1 MAFLIHSI
9 ANENVVPWEYFPCS
23 DALITGEVLAFKDGK
38 MVSAT
43 ADLIAAKVPLYLS
56 MCEKDAGEEEI
67 PAVRIRDDMI
77 LEGVCVPLEEG
88 EILEG
93 ARGYIVDFATLVGDG
108 VDLGE
113 IRQLLHASHALNLLS
128 SENAEGEGEQHILFE
143 VVGVLPP
150 EMEELPFSKVLI
162 RLIG

>member
-23 DALITGEVLAFKDGK
+23 DALITGEVLALKDGK

-43 ADLIAAKVPLYLS
+43 AEMLETKLPLYLS
-56 MCEKDAGEEEI
+56 MCEKAAGEEEI

-77 LEGVCVPLEEG
+77 LEGAAPPEEG
-88 EILEG
+88 VDIYEG
-93 ARGYIVDFATLVGDG
+93 MRGYLVSVADIGSGDTEGIVDG
-108 VDLGE
+108 
-113 IRQLLHASHALNLLS
+113 IRKIIHASHVFQGMS
-128 SENAEGEGEQHILFE
+128 SSDAEGEQHVLFE
-143 VVGVLPP
+143 VVGVGEPELEALPIP
-150 EMEELPFSKVLI
+150 KILI

>member
-77 LEGVCVPLEEG
+77 LEGLCAPLEEG

-93 ARGYIVDFATLVGDG
+93 ARGYIADWVSLENEESVE
-108 VDLGE
+108 E
-113 IRQLLHASHALNLLS
+113 IRRIFHSSHMLILLS
-128 SENAEGEGEQHILFE
+128 SEDAEGESEQHILFE

-150 EMEELPFSKVLI
+150 EMEEFPVHKVLI

>member
-23 DALITGEVLAFKDGK
+23 DALIPGEVLAFKDGK

-43 ADLIAAKVPLYLS
+43 ADLLATKVPLYLS
-56 MCEKDAGEEEI
+56 MCEKGAGEEEI
-67 PAVRIRDDMI
+67 PAIRIRDDMI
-77 LEGVCVPLEEG
+77 LEGPSVPPEDLD
-88 EILEG
+88 ILEG
-93 ARGYIVDFATLVGDG
+93 DIAYMTSMAAFAGQELA
-108 VDLGE
+108 GE
-113 IRQLLHASHALNLLS
+113 IRRRSHASHVIIKTTL
-128 SENAEGEGEQHILFE
+128 ENEQNAQHVLFE

-150 EMEELPFSKVLI
+150 DPEAETSTLPKVLI

>member
-43 ADLIAAKVPLYLS
+43 AGLLATKVPLYLS
-56 MCEKDAGEEEI
+56 MCEKGAGEEEI

-77 LEGVCVPLEEG
+77 LEGYPFVMYVKNQFADFV
-88 EILEG
+88 EG
-93 ARGYIVDFATLVGDG
+93 ARGFMSSLADLPDDEGLVSELRRTLHVSHM
-108 VDLGE
+108 VS
-113 IRQLLHASHALNLLS
+113 LLAEDSAAAL
-128 SENAEGEGEQHILFE
+128 LFE
-143 VVGVLPP
+143 VVGVAEP
-150 EMEELPFSKVLI
+150 ESEDMPIPKVLI

>member
-43 ADLIAAKVPLYLS
+43 LADLVLKKPLYLS

-77 LEGVCVPLEEG
+77 LEGGCIPLEEG

-93 ARGYIVDFATLVGDG
+93 ARGYIVDFATLAGDG
-108 VDLGE
+108 VELGE
-113 IRQLLHASHALNLLS
+113 IRQLLRASHALNLLS
-128 SENAEGEGEQHILFE
+128 SENAEGESEQHILFE
-143 VVGVLPP
+143 VVGVLLP
-150 EMEELPFSKVLI
+150 EMGKIPFSKVLI